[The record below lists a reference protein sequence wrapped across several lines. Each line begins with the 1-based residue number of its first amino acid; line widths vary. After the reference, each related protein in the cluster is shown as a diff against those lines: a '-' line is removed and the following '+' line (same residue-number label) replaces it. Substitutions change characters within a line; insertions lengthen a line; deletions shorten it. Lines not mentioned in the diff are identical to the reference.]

1 MEAYKTMRLQW
12 ALGSVVT
19 GLLGLSGGCAAV
31 PPCTPVES
39 VAVPASQGF
48 PAIAETPVPLPPVVP
63 TESAATLA
71 LERKVK
77 AQEKRIAELSSQLR
91 LLKRIDLERNKP

>member
-1 MEAYKTMRLQW
+1 MKWEW
-12 ALGSVVT
+12 AWRSILS

-31 PPCTPVES
+31 PPCTPAVSTAEALPRTAEPAAPMPT
-39 VAVPASQGF
+39 VAA
-48 PAIAETPVPLPPVVP
+48 
-63 TESAATLA
+63 TESALTLA